1 MNIIYVY
8 IWVIA
13 YIKSQIASFEI
24 YQLQNLFFFLL
35 LLLLMAMGFESRAL
49 CNHSTT
55 WARPPALLFLFCFW
69 DKVIFTL
76 LGWPQTCDV
85 CLLRSWDYRCA
96 PSYLDTKSFFFWVIW
111 SSSYWEPQEQNMKH
125 CATSENARK
134 GKSAKTDSHFSCWKG
149 LGQSWSLVFGLS
161 WKELGIRKKMSQ
173 LKINHCFYVLQIRSL
188 ANCCP
193 PGWRNRGR

>member
-96 PSYLDTKSFFFWVIW
+96 SSYLDTKSFFSESYGVPLTGNLKNRTWSTVLPQKMQEKGSQLRLTVI
-111 SSSYWEPQEQNMKH
+111 
-125 CATSENARK
+125 
-134 GKSAKTDSHFSCWKG
+134 
-149 LGQSWSLVFGLS
+149 SLVGKG
-161 WKELGIRKKMSQ
+161 WGKAG
-173 LKINHCFYVLQIRSL
+173 VLCLVYHGRSL
-188 ANCCP
+188 E
-193 PGWRNRGR
+193 